1 MATKVKCEC
10 GLYLNEDNM
19 NKHLTSKTHNDL
31 IKRKYRKLNN
41 YNAMKD
47 SYNCCSNCLKTN
59 IDDLYFVKDRQICS
73 CCDEISRGGERR
85 CKDCQ
90 QLVDINKMERPY
102 LIRCKAC
109 AKKRLSKKVNC
120 KICGVEVQLYN
131 MARHLHKKHN
141 EEKALQIEILNK

>member
-10 GLYLNEDNM
+10 GLYLNKDNM
-19 NKHLTSKTHNDL
+19 NKHLTSKTHRNV
-31 IKRKYRKLNN
+31 IERKCRKLNN

-47 SYNCCSNCLKTN
+47 SYNCCSKCLKTN
-59 IDDLYFVKDRQICS
+59 VDDLYFLKDRQMCS
-73 CCDEISRGGERR
+73 CCDEISRGGERI

-109 AKKRLSKKVNC
+109 ANERLSKKVNC
-120 KICGVEVQLYN
+120 RVCNKEVK
-131 MARHLHKKHN
+131 LHDMTKHRQRKHP
-141 EEKALQIEILNK
+141 EEKSFINRDS